1 MELRFPCINP
11 SIWCIYTWWRHQME
25 TFSALLAIC
34 AGNSPVPGNSPHKV
48 QWRGALM
55 FSLICAW
62 ISGWVNNRE
71 AGDLRR
77 NHAHYDII
85 VMIKPFGGKSVLWR
99 DCIGLRNLLSKV
111 HSHLVRG
118 ICCITWTW
126 SKIFPGQFW
135 LSARDLT
142 PINFQWYVII
152 MKLLVMSHEL
162 NGDGGLGPL
171 RHS

>member
-1 MELRFPCINP
+1 MQDVDGLVQERRNSSALAMELRFPCINP

-34 AGNSPVPGNSPHKV
+34 AGNSPVPGNSPHKG

-111 HSHLVRG
+111 HSHMVRG
-118 ICCITWTW
+118 ICCIFGHDRKF
-126 SKIFPGQFW
+126 S
-135 LSARDLT
+135 LV
-142 PINFQWYVII
+142 NFDSVLEI
-152 MKLLVMSHEL
+152 
-162 NGDGGLGPL
+162 
-171 RHS
+171 